1 MILSLSSKSQ
11 MTNSRVNS
19 LVKKSWKINNIKTF
33 GILKSDYF
41 IKNYTFFIHRNYEFL
56 YIIRSF
62 EKQN

>member
-19 LVKKSWKINNIKTF
+19 LVKKSWKIYNIKTF

-56 YIIRSF
+56 
-62 EKQN
+62 